1 MPIRAQ
7 CSICSDFL
15 DHHRD
20 VAAIQCGHTFHHH
33 CLELWFSSAPCR
45 TCPQCRIQVSKRQII
60 QKLFFDVGLEED
72 VTLDPE
78 SLKNEVDR
86 IKASLHMK
94 EKEKREYQNLVD
106 SLREMLEIRNVS
118 IESLQRKVDE
128 LEMLC
133 SSLKRQMKFFDLQQS
148 ETKAAKDEARR
159 LRNKLQ
165 HLESI
170 EVLLQSQ
177 RPEVETMIRDMGS
190 GAAAVEQLAIYCVSL
205 KKEYENLKDVRK
217 SSSEMMEK
225 LKKELFS
232 SNNKAQKSELEL
244 GKARDELCAAQKE
257 LEIADREIMSLKK
270 KVEFLQKTL
279 STPTA
284 TNEAISRLIFESPAP
299 IGLQR
304 PKLRPPVLGDD
315 INLDLTFDVNTPEHS
330 AQKATIAPCKKMR
343 MDRSNVFPPTPPVNN
358 QNKSALLDSKGSTN
372 FPGRLNNA
380 TSEEEEEDLPP
391 FIKNSLLHKKPMRSL
406 MSARQNTGIV
416 RTGFDGLGG
425 RTKFIQTSSIVDL
438 RPLPPKIKRKKVSR
452 PPAPSATSQPRLED
466 FLK

>member
-15 DHHRD
+15 DHLSD
-20 VAAIQCGHTFHHH
+20 VAAIHCGHTFHQL
-33 CLELWFSSAPCR
+33 CLEQWFSSAPHR

-86 IKASLHMK
+86 MKASLQLR
-94 EKEKREYQNLVD
+94 EKEKSERESQKLVD
-106 SLREMLEIRNVS
+106 SLREMLEIRNVT

-133 SSLKRQMKFFDLQQS
+133 ASLKRQMNFFDLQQS
-148 ETKAAKDEARR
+148 ETKAAKEEARR

-165 HLESI
+165 QLQSI

-177 RPEVETMIRDMGS
+177 RPEVETMIRDIGS

-232 SNNKAQKSELEL
+232 SNHKVQMAEQER
-244 GKARDELCAAQKE
+244 GRARDELGAAQKE
-257 LEIADREIMSLKK
+257 LENADREILSLKK

-279 STPTA
+279 SSPTA
-284 TNEAISRLIFESPAP
+284 TNEAISRLICESPAP

-304 PKLRPPVLGDD
+304 PRLRPPVMGDD
-315 INLDLTFDVNTPEHS
+315 INLELRFDVSTPEPT
-330 AQKATIAPCKKMR
+330 AQRATISPWKKIKL
-343 MDRSNVFPPTPPVNN
+343 DKSEPPAS
-358 QNKSALLDSKGSTN
+358 QNRSALQDSRG
-372 FPGRLNNA
+372 
-380 TSEEEEEDLPP
+380 
-391 FIKNSLLHKKPMRSL
+391 L
-406 MSARQNTGIV
+406 MV

-425 RTKFIQTSSIVDL
+425 RTKFIQTSSVIDI
-438 RPLPPKIKRKKVSR
+438 RPLPPKVKRKKVSR
-452 PPAPSATSQPRLED
+452 PPAPSSSAQPRLED
-466 FLK
+466 YLK

>member
-15 DHHRD
+15 DHLSD
-20 VAAIQCGHTFHHH
+20 VAAIHCGHTFHQL
-33 CLELWFSSAPCR
+33 CLEQWFSSAPHR

-86 IKASLHMK
+86 VKASLQLR
-94 EKEKREYQNLVD
+94 EKEKRESQKLVD
-106 SLREMLEIRNVS
+106 SLREMLEIRNVT

-133 SSLKRQMKFFDLQQS
+133 ASLKRQMNFFDLQQS
-148 ETKAAKDEARR
+148 ETKAAKEEARR

-165 HLESI
+165 RLQSI

-177 RPEVETMIRDMGS
+177 RPEVETMIRDIGS

-232 SNNKAQKSELEL
+232 SNHKVQMAEQERGRAREEL
-244 GKARDELCAAQKE
+244 GAAQKE
-257 LEIADREIMSLKK
+257 LENADREILSLKK

-279 STPTA
+279 SSPTA
-284 TNEAISRLIFESPAP
+284 TNEAISRLICESPAP

-304 PKLRPPVLGDD
+304 PRLRPPVMGDD
-315 INLDLTFDVNTPEHS
+315 INLELRFDVSTPEPT
-330 AQKATIAPCKKMR
+330 AQKAAIAPWKKIKLEK
-343 MDRSNVFPPTPPVNN
+343 SEPPAS
-358 QNKSALLDSKGSTN
+358 QNKSALQDSRGLMSLA
-372 FPGRLNNA
+372 GRMNA
-380 TSEEEEEDLPP
+380 ATDEEEEQLPR

-406 MSARQNTGIV
+406 ISARPSEGVV

-425 RTKFIQTSSIVDL
+425 RTKFIQTSSVIDI
-438 RPLPPKIKRKKVSR
+438 RPLPPKVKRKKVSR
-452 PPAPSATSQPRLED
+452 PPAPSSSAQPRLED
-466 FLK
+466 YLK

>member
-7 CSICSDFL
+7 CTICSDFL
-15 DHHRD
+15 DQHSD
-20 VAAIQCGHTFHHH
+20 VAAIHCGHTFHHL
-33 CLELWFSSAPCR
+33 CLEQWFTSAPSR

-72 VTLDPE
+72 TTLDPE
-78 SLKNEVDR
+78 SLKNEVDK
-86 IKASLHMK
+86 IKANLHEK
-94 EKEKREYQNLVD
+94 EKEKRKCQDLVD
-106 SLREMLEIRNVS
+106 SLREMLEIRNVT
-118 IESLQRKVDE
+118 IEALQRKVEE
-128 LEMLC
+128 LEMLS

-165 HLESI
+165 QLESI

-177 RPEVETMIRDMGS
+177 RPEVEAMIRDMGS
-190 GAAAVEQLAIYCVSL
+190 GAAAVEQLAVYCVSL
-205 KKEYENLKDVRK
+205 KKEYDKLKEARK
-217 SSSEMMEK
+217 SFTEMMEK

-232 SNNKAQKSELEL
+232 SSSKAQKAELER
-244 GKARDELCAAQKE
+244 ARTRDELIASQKE
-257 LEIADREIMSLKK
+257 LENADREIMSLKK

-284 TNEAISRLIFESPAP
+284 TNEAISRLIYESPAP

-304 PKLRPPVLGDD
+304 PKLRPPMLGDD
-315 INLDLTFDVNTPEHS
+315 INLDLSFDIRTPEQCT
-330 AQKATIAPCKKMR
+330 QKNAVAPCKKIKL
-343 MDRSNVFPPTPPVNN
+343 DKSEPPGSPL
-358 QNKSALLDSKGSTN
+358 QDSKGLTN
-372 FPGRLNNA
+372 FAGKVSSA
-380 TSEEEEEDLPP
+380 TDEEEDLQLPS
-391 FIKNSLLHKKPMRSL
+391 FIKNSLLHKKPIRSL
-406 MSARQNTGIV
+406 ASSWPNTGVV

-425 RTKFIQTSSIVDL
+425 RTKFIQTSSVAEI

-452 PPAPSATSQPRLED
+452 PAAPSAATSHQPRLED

>member
-15 DHHRD
+15 DHLSD
-20 VAAIQCGHTFHHH
+20 VAAIHCGHTFHQL
-33 CLELWFSSAPCR
+33 CLEQWFSSAPHR

-86 IKASLHMK
+86 MKASLQLR
-94 EKEKREYQNLVD
+94 EKEKRESQKLVD
-106 SLREMLEIRNVS
+106 SLREMLEIRNVT

-133 SSLKRQMKFFDLQQS
+133 ASLKRQMNFFDLQQS
-148 ETKAAKDEARR
+148 ETKAAKEEARR

-165 HLESI
+165 QLQSI

-177 RPEVETMIRDMGS
+177 RPEVETMIRDIGS

-232 SNNKAQKSELEL
+232 SNHKVQMAEQER
-244 GKARDELCAAQKE
+244 GRARDELGAAQKE
-257 LEIADREIMSLKK
+257 LENADREILSLKK

-279 STPTA
+279 SSPTA
-284 TNEAISRLIFESPAP
+284 TNEAISRLICESPAP

-304 PKLRPPVLGDD
+304 PRLRPPVMGDD
-315 INLDLTFDVNTPEHS
+315 INLELRFDVSTPEPT
-330 AQKATIAPCKKMR
+330 AQRATISPWKKIKL
-343 MDRSNVFPPTPPVNN
+343 DKSEPPAS
-358 QNKSALLDSKGSTN
+358 QNRSALQDSRGLMSLAA
-372 FPGRLNNA
+372 RMNA
-380 TSEEEEEDLPP
+380 ATDEEELPP

-406 MSARQNTGIV
+406 VSARPSEGVV

-425 RTKFIQTSSIVDL
+425 RTKFIQTSSVIDI
-438 RPLPPKIKRKKVSR
+438 RPLPPKVKRKKVSR
-452 PPAPSATSQPRLED
+452 PPAPSSSAQPRLED
-466 FLK
+466 YLK

>member
-1 MPIRAQ
+1 MPLRAL

-15 DHHRD
+15 DHFSD
-20 VAAIQCGHTFHHH
+20 VAAIHCGHTFHQR
-33 CLELWFSSAPCR
+33 CLEQWFSSAPHR

-60 QKLFFDVGLEED
+60 QKLFFDVGLEEN

-86 IKASLHMK
+86 IKASLHLR
-94 EKEKREYQNLVD
+94 EKEKRESQNLVD
-106 SLREMLEIRNVS
+106 SLREMLEIRNVT

-133 SSLKRQMKFFDLQQS
+133 SSLKRQMNFFDLQQS
-148 ETKAAKDEARR
+148 ETKAAKEEARR

-165 HLESI
+165 QLHGI
-170 EVLLQSQ
+170 DVLLQSQ
-177 RPEVETMIRDMGS
+177 RPEVETMIRDIGS

-232 SNNKAQKSELEL
+232 SNHKVQTAEQER
-244 GKARDELCAAQKE
+244 GRARDELGAAQRE
-257 LEIADREIMSLKK
+257 LENADREILSLKK
-270 KVEFLQKTL
+270 KVEFLQRTL
-279 STPTA
+279 SSPTA
-284 TNEAISRLIFESPAP
+284 TNEAISRLICESPAP

-304 PKLRPPVLGDD
+304 PKLRPPMLGDD
-315 INLDLTFDVNTPEHS
+315 INLELRFDVSTPEPT
-330 AQKATIAPCKKMR
+330 AQKTTIAPCKKIR
-343 MDRSNVFPPTPPVNN
+343 LDKSEPPGIS
-358 QNKSALLDSKGSTN
+358 QNTSALQDSRGLMN
-372 FPGRLNNA
+372 FAGRMNA
-380 TSEEEEEDLPP
+380 ATEEEEEELPP

-406 MSARQNTGIV
+406 MSARPSTGIV

-425 RTKFIQTSSIVDL
+425 RTKFIQTSSLIDI

-452 PPAPSATSQPRLED
+452 PPAPSSAAQPRLED

>member
-7 CSICSDFL
+7 CTICSDFL
-15 DHHRD
+15 DHHSD
-20 VAAIQCGHTFHHH
+20 VAAIHCGHTFHYH
-33 CLELWFSSAPCR
+33 CLQQWFTSAPSR

-72 VTLDPE
+72 TTLDPE

-86 IKASLHMK
+86 IKANLHSK
-94 EKEKREYQNLVD
+94 EKERRECQDLVD
-106 SLREMLEIRNVS
+106 SLREMLDIRNVT
-118 IESLQRKVDE
+118 IECLQKKVDE

-133 SSLKRQMKFFDLQQS
+133 STLKRQMKFFDLQQS
-148 ETKAAKDEARR
+148 ETKAAKEEARR

-165 HLESI
+165 QLESI

-177 RPEVETMIRDMGS
+177 RPEVEIMIRDMGS

-205 KKEYENLKDVRK
+205 KKEYENLKLVRK
-217 SSSEMMEK
+217 SSAEMMEK

-232 SNNKAQKSELEL
+232 SNNKAQKAELEL
-244 GKARDELCAAQKE
+244 VKTRAELSATQKE
-257 LEIADREIMSLKK
+257 LENTDREIMSLKK

-304 PKLRPPVLGDD
+304 PKLRPPMLGDD
-315 INLDLTFDVNTPEHS
+315 INLDLSFDVNTPEHS
-330 AQKATIAPCKKMR
+330 TQKTLVAPSKKIKL
-343 MDRSNVFPPTPPVNN
+343 DKSGSPVSS
-358 QNKSALLDSKGSTN
+358 QMKSALQDSRGLTN
-372 FPGRLNNA
+372 FAGKMKS
-380 TSEEEEEDLPP
+380 TTDEEEEEEGLTLPS

-406 MSARQNTGIV
+406 MSSGQNTGVV

-425 RTKFIQTSSIVDL
+425 RTKFIQTSSITEI
-438 RPLPPKIKRKKVSR
+438 RPLPPKIRRKVSR
-452 PPAPSATSQPRLED
+452 PAAASNVTSNQPRLED

>member
-7 CSICSDFL
+7 CTICSDFL
-15 DHHRD
+15 DQHSD
-20 VAAIQCGHTFHHH
+20 VAAIHCGHTFHHL
-33 CLELWFSSAPCR
+33 CLEQWFTSAPSR

-72 VTLDPE
+72 TTLDPE
-78 SLKNEVDR
+78 SLKNEVDK
-86 IKASLHMK
+86 IKANLHEK
-94 EKEKREYQNLVD
+94 EKEKRKCQDLVD
-106 SLREMLEIRNVS
+106 SLREMLEIRNVT
-118 IESLQRKVDE
+118 IEALQKKVEE

-165 HLESI
+165 QLESI

-177 RPEVETMIRDMGS
+177 RPEVEAMIRDMGS

-205 KKEYENLKDVRK
+205 KKEYDNLKEARK
-217 SSSEMMEK
+217 SFTEMMEK

-232 SNNKAQKSELEL
+232 SSSKAQKAELER
-244 GKARDELCAAQKE
+244 ARTRDELIASQKE
-257 LEIADREIMSLKK
+257 LENADREIMSLKK
-270 KVEFLQKTL
+270 RVEFLQKTL

-284 TNEAISRLIFESPAP
+284 TNEAISRLMYESPAP

-304 PKLRPPVLGDD
+304 PKLRPPMLGDD
-315 INLDLTFDVNTPEHS
+315 INLDLSFDIRTPEQCT
-330 AQKATIAPCKKMR
+330 QKTAIAPCKKIR
-343 MDRSNVFPPTPPVNN
+343 LDKSEPPGSPL
-358 QNKSALLDSKGSTN
+358 QDSKGLTN
-372 FPGRLNNA
+372 FTGKVSSAPD
-380 TSEEEEEDLPP
+380 EEEDLLLPS
-391 FIKNSLLHKKPMRSL
+391 FIKNSLLHKKPIRSL
-406 MSARQNTGIV
+406 TSAWPNTGVV

-425 RTKFIQTSSIVDL
+425 RTKFIQTSSVAEI
-438 RPLPPKIKRKKVSR
+438 RPLPPKMKRKKVSR
-452 PPAPSATSQPRLED
+452 PAAPSAATSHQPRLED

>member
-1 MPIRAQ
+1 MPLRAQ

-15 DHHRD
+15 DHLSD
-20 VAAIQCGHTFHHH
+20 VAAIHCGHTFHQR
-33 CLELWFSSAPCR
+33 CLEQWFSSAPHR

-86 IKASLHMK
+86 IKASLHLR
-94 EKEKREYQNLVD
+94 EKEKRESHKLVD
-106 SLREMLEIRNVS
+106 YLREMLEIRNVT

-133 SSLKRQMKFFDLQQS
+133 ASLKRQMNFFDLQQS
-148 ETKAAKDEARR
+148 ETKAAKEEARR

-165 HLESI
+165 QLQSI

-177 RPEVETMIRDMGS
+177 RPEVETMIRDIGS

-205 KKEYENLKDVRK
+205 KKEYENLKDMRK

-232 SNNKAQKSELEL
+232 SNHKVQMAEHEL
-244 GKARDELCAAQKE
+244 ARTRDELGVAQKE
-257 LEIADREIMSLKK
+257 LENADREILSLKK

-279 STPTA
+279 SSPTA
-284 TNEAISRLIFESPAP
+284 TNEAISRLICESPAP

-304 PKLRPPVLGDD
+304 PRLRPPMMGDD
-315 INLDLTFDVNTPEHS
+315 INLELRFDVSTPEPT
-330 AQKATIAPCKKMR
+330 AQKAAIAPWKKIKLDKSM
-343 MDRSNVFPPTPPVNN
+343 PPDS
-358 QNKSALLDSKGSTN
+358 QNKSALQDARGLLS
-372 FPGRLNNA
+372 FAGRMNA
-380 TSEEEEEDLPP
+380 ATDEEEELPP
-391 FIKNSLLHKKPMRSL
+391 FIKNSLLHKKPMRGL
-406 MSARQNTGIV
+406 MSARPSEGIV

-425 RTKFIQTSSIVDL
+425 RSKFIQTSNVIDI
-438 RPLPPKIKRKKVSR
+438 RPLPPKVKRKKVSK
-452 PPAPSATSQPRLED
+452 PPAPSSAAQPRLED
-466 FLK
+466 YLK